1 MQSIDNTAAQ
11 LVGRIRSESRTEAE
25 VLAVLETKGASAA
38 LGVEDD
44 VRESAIR
51 LLRGAIPRGE
61 ALSLGAMEPSDSFKD
76 VCDACEQDADA
87 YSPMAR
93 R

>member
-1 MQSIDNTAAQ
+1 MQHNENTAVR
-11 LVGRIRSESRTEAE
+11 LIEMIRASHSADAE
-25 VLAVLETKGASAA
+25 VLAVLETKSASAA

-44 VRESAIR
+44 VREYAIR

-76 VCDACEQDADA
+76 VCDSCEQDADA